1 MDIKDNLKNSSLEF
15 KDDYDVFKFP
25 ASSINNMLYAILIAT
40 STLALLVLSTAI
52 IVLTKHCVRRRRETK
67 AMNKLQNQDNLE
79 AERGKV
85 QEEYKVTYDFSSIIF
100 FVDLDYFL

>member
-1 MDIKDNLKNSSLEF
+1 
-15 KDDYDVFKFP
+15 
-25 ASSINNMLYAILIAT
+25 MLYAILIAT

-85 QEEYKVTYDFSSIIF
+85 QEEYKVINTSTCFYSVF
-100 FVDLDYFL
+100 FGYPINFKNTLQF

>member
-1 MDIKDNLKNSSLEF
+1 MDEF
-15 KDDYDVFKFP
+15 KFQDDYDVFKFP

-67 AMNKLQNQDNLE
+67 AMNKLRNQDNLE

-85 QEEYKVTYDFSSIIF
+85 QEEYKVINNSTVFYSVFSLTVRLSNK
-100 FVDLDYFL
+100 L

>member
-1 MDIKDNLKNSSLEF
+1 
-15 KDDYDVFKFP
+15 
-25 ASSINNMLYAILIAT
+25 MLYAILIAT

-85 QEEYKVTYDFSSIIF
+85 QEEYKVINTSTCFYSVF
-100 FVDLDYFL
+100 FGHPINFKNTLQF

>member
-1 MDIKDNLKNSSLEF
+1 MDTLEF
-15 KDDYDVFKFP
+15 QDDYDVFKFP

-67 AMNKLQNQDNLE
+67 AMNKLCLYPDILLNRLFKTINH
-79 AERGKV
+79 
-85 QEEYKVTYDFSSIIF
+85 
-100 FVDLDYFL
+100 

>member
-1 MDIKDNLKNSSLEF
+1 
-15 KDDYDVFKFP
+15 
-25 ASSINNMLYAILIAT
+25 MLYAILIAT

-67 AMNKLQNQDNLE
+67 AMNKLQNQDHLE

-85 QEEYKVTYDFSSIIF
+85 QEEYKVINTSTCFYSVF
-100 FVDLDYFL
+100 FGYPINFKNTLQFQTLNRL